1 LATEVLMPKL
11 GLTMTEGTV
20 VNWLKNEGDQVEK
33 GEELVEILTEKI
45 TNVVEAPA
53 SGILKK
59 ILVGPGETAK
69 VSEPIGI
76 IAAPGEEVEIEA
88 PAAPAESAAPAAEA
102 APEAAQPAKR
112 VKASPAA
119 KKLAQEHGIAL
130 EDIVGTGPGGRITR
144 EDVLK
149 AVERKAAAKPEP
161 TPAAPVVEEAAGEEK
176 RVPLAGMRKVIAQR
190 MAESARTAPHV
201 TIDMEVD
208 MSQATAFR
216 KALNEVAPEKVSFTD
231 IIVKVVAK
239 ALEEFPVINAS
250 LQGEEIV
257 YHDYV
262 NVGVAVALEDGLIV
276 PVIRNANKLGI
287 GAISKQVKELAEK
300 AREGKLSP
308 DEYKGGTFTVSNL
321 GMFGVDSFTP
331 IINPPESAILGVNRI
346 QKKPVVVEDEIV
358 IRPMMNLSLSFDHR
372 LIDGALAA
380 QFLQRVKALLENPNL
395 LVL

>member
-1 LATEVLMPKL
+1 MATEVLMPKL

-88 PAAPAESAAPAAEA
+88 PAAPAESAAPAKEVAAEA
-102 APEAAQPAKR
+102 AKPAKK

-119 KKLAQEHGIAL
+119 KKLAEEHGIAL
-130 EDIVGTGPGGRITR
+130 EDIEGTGPGGRITR

-149 AVERKAAAKPEP
+149 AVESKAAAPA
-161 TPAAPVVEEAAGEEK
+161 PAAPAAEAAKVEDK
-176 RVPLAGMRKVIAQR
+176 RVPLAGMRKVIADR
-190 MAESARTAPHV
+190 MAESFRTAPHV
-201 TIDMEVD
+201 TVDMEVD
-208 MSQATAFR
+208 MSQAAAFR

-231 IIVKVVAK
+231 IIVKIVAR
-239 ALEEFPVINAS
+239 ALEDFPVVNAS

-257 YHDYV
+257 YNGQV

-276 PVIRNANKLGI
+276 PVVKNANKLGI
-287 GAISKQVKELAEK
+287 AAISQQVKELAAK

-308 DEYKGGTFTVSNL
+308 DEYKGGTFTISNL

-346 QKKPVVVEDEIV
+346 QKKPVVVNDEIV
-358 IRPMMNLSLSFDHR
+358 VRPMMNLSLSFDHR
-372 LIDGALAA
+372 LIDGAVAA
-380 QFLQRVKALLENPNL
+380 QFLQRVKALLENPA
-395 LVL
+395 LVLL

>member
-1 LATEVLMPKL
+1 MATEVLMPKL

-20 VNWLKNEGDQVEK
+20 VNWLKNEGDNVEK

-53 SGILKK
+53 SGVLQK

-76 IAAPGEEVEIEA
+76 IAAPGEKVEA
-88 PAAPAESAAPAAEA
+88 PAAPAESAAPAKEVAAEA
-102 APEAAQPAKR
+102 AKPAKK

-119 KKLAQEHGIAL
+119 KKLAEEHGIAL
-130 EDIVGTGPGGRITR
+130 EDIEGTGPGGRITR

-149 AVERKAAAKPEP
+149 AVESKAAAPA
-161 TPAAPVVEEAAGEEK
+161 PAAPAAEVAKVEDK
-176 RVPLAGMRKVIAQR
+176 RVPLAGMRKVIADR
-190 MAESARTAPHV
+190 MAESFRTAPHV
-201 TIDMEVD
+201 TVDMEVD
-208 MSQATAFR
+208 MSQAAAFR

-231 IIVKVVAK
+231 IIVKIVAR
-239 ALEEFPVINAS
+239 ALEDFPVVNAS

-257 YHDYV
+257 YNGQV

-276 PVIRNANKLGI
+276 PVVKNANKLGI
-287 GAISKQVKELAEK
+287 AAISQQVKELAAK

-308 DEYKGGTFTVSNL
+308 DEYKGGTFTISNL

-346 QKKPVVVEDEIV
+346 QKKPVVVNDEIV
-358 IRPMMNLSLSFDHR
+358 VRPMMNLSLSFDHR
-372 LIDGALAA
+372 LIDGAVAA
-380 QFLQRVKALLENPNL
+380 QFLQRVKALLENPA
-395 LVL
+395 LVLL

>member
-1 LATEVLMPKL
+1 MPKL

-20 VNWLKNEGDQVEK
+20 VNWLKNEGDTVEK

-45 TNVVEAPA
+45 TNVAEAPA

-76 IAAPGEEVEIEA
+76 IAAPGEEIEA
-88 PAAPAESAAPAAEA
+88 PAAPAERAVPAAETATQA
-102 APEAAQPAKR
+102 AEPAKR
-112 VKASPAA
+112 IKASPAA
-119 KKLAQEHGIAL
+119 KKLAEEHGIAL
-130 EDIVGTGPGGRITR
+130 ADIEGTGPGGRITR

-149 AVERKAAAKPEP
+149 AVESKEAKPEP
-161 TPAAPVVEEAAGEEK
+161 AAPVTEAAKTEGK

-201 TIDMEVD
+201 TVDMEVD

-216 KALNEVAPEKVSFTD
+216 KSLNAVATESIGGKVSFTD
-231 IIVKVVAK
+231 IIVKVVAR
-239 ALEEFPVINAS
+239 ALEDFPVINAS
-250 LQGEEIV
+250 LQEEEIV
-257 YHDYV
+257 YHGEI

-276 PVIRNANKLGI
+276 PVIKNTNKLGI
-287 GAISKQVKELAEK
+287 GAISQLVKELAEK
-300 AREGKLSP
+300 ARSGKLTP
-308 DEYKGGTFTVSNL
+308 DEYKGGTFTVTNL

-346 QKKPVVVEDEIV
+346 QKKPVVVNDEIV
-358 IRPMMNLSLSFDHR
+358 IRPMMTLSLSFDHR
-372 LIDGALAA
+372 LIDGSVAA
-380 QFLQRVKALLENPNL
+380 QFLQRVKALLENPDL
-395 LVL
+395 LLL

>member
-20 VNWLKNEGDQVEK
+20 VNWLKNEGDTVEK

-45 TNVVEAPA
+45 TNVAEAPA

-76 IAAPGEEVEIEA
+76 IAAPGEEIEA
-88 PAAPAESAAPAAEA
+88 PAAPAERAVPAAETATQA
-102 APEAAQPAKR
+102 AEPAKR
-112 VKASPAA
+112 IKASPAA
-119 KKLAQEHGIAL
+119 KKLAEEHGIAL
-130 EDIVGTGPGGRITR
+130 ADIEGTGPGGRITR

-149 AVERKAAAKPEP
+149 AVESKEAKPEP
-161 TPAAPVVEEAAGEEK
+161 AAPVTEAAKTEGK

-201 TIDMEVD
+201 TVDMEVD

-216 KALNEVAPEKVSFTD
+216 KSLNAVATESIGGKVSFTD
-231 IIVKVVAK
+231 IIVKVVAR
-239 ALEEFPVINAS
+239 ALEDFPVINAS
-250 LQGEEIV
+250 LQEEEIV
-257 YHDYV
+257 YHGEI

-276 PVIRNANKLGI
+276 PVIKNTNKLGI
-287 GAISKQVKELAEK
+287 GAISQLVKELAEK
-300 AREGKLSP
+300 ARSGKLTP
-308 DEYKGGTFTVSNL
+308 DEYKGGTFTVTNL

-346 QKKPVVVEDEIV
+346 QKKPVVVNDEIV
-358 IRPMMNLSLSFDHR
+358 IRPMMTLSLSFDHR
-372 LIDGALAA
+372 LIDGSVAA
-380 QFLQRVKALLENPNL
+380 QFLQRVKALLENPDL
-395 LVL
+395 LLL

>member
-1 LATEVLMPKL
+1 MATEVLMPKL

-20 VNWLKNEGDQVEK
+20 VNWLKNEGDTVEK

-45 TNVVEAPA
+45 TNVAEAPA

-76 IAAPGEEVEIEA
+76 IAAPGEEIEA
-88 PAAPAESAAPAAEA
+88 PAAPAERAVPAAETATQA
-102 APEAAQPAKR
+102 AEPAKR
-112 VKASPAA
+112 IKASPAA
-119 KKLAQEHGIAL
+119 KKLAEEHGIAL
-130 EDIVGTGPGGRITR
+130 ADIEGTGPGGRITR

-149 AVERKAAAKPEP
+149 AVESKEAKPEP
-161 TPAAPVVEEAAGEEK
+161 AAPVTEAAKTEGK

-201 TIDMEVD
+201 TVDMEVD

-216 KALNEVAPEKVSFTD
+216 KSLNAVATESIGGKVSFTD
-231 IIVKVVAK
+231 IIVKVVAR
-239 ALEEFPVINAS
+239 ALEDFPVINAS
-250 LQGEEIV
+250 LQEEEIV
-257 YHDYV
+257 YHGEI

-276 PVIRNANKLGI
+276 PVIKNTNKLGI
-287 GAISKQVKELAEK
+287 GAISQLVKELAEK
-300 AREGKLSP
+300 ARSGKLTP
-308 DEYKGGTFTVSNL
+308 DEYKGGTFTVTNL

-346 QKKPVVVEDEIV
+346 QKKPVVVNDEIV
-358 IRPMMNLSLSFDHR
+358 IRPMMTLSLSFDHR
-372 LIDGALAA
+372 LIDGSVAA
-380 QFLQRVKALLENPNL
+380 QFLQRVKALLENPDL
-395 LVL
+395 LLL